1 MKNDPEKMLNEIISR
16 FNTDRKLIDNGYG
29 NSVNG
34 CGDGDHGYLFPR
46 LMRAA
51 LNQCCDG
58 DATVSRYAIWADTV
72 GDHISDAICLIEN
85 GEKEDGKR
93 LLIAAYNSLGAFSE
107 IQKQLDPL
115 NKVIGPQSLDRLIDM
130 GFKRAG
136 IWELKGEKIIYHL
149 ESCSDLKNV
158 LYSFVCDNAV
168 LYIGKTTQLLKK
180 RMYGYQNPNST
191 QSTNIKGNKFISE
204 LVNSGKE
211 VEIYALPDNGLLH
224 YGGFHVNIAA
234 GLEDNLVSALKPIWN
249 KMGI

>member
-1 MKNDPEKMLNEIISR
+1 MKNDPEKMLTEIISR

-29 NSVNG
+29 NSDNG

-51 LNQCCDG
+51 LNQCSDG
-58 DATVSRYAIWADTV
+58 DATISRYAIWADTV
-72 GDHISDAICLIEN
+72 GDHISDAMHLMEK
-85 GEKEDGKR
+85 GEKEDCKR
-93 LLIAAYNSLGAFSE
+93 LLIAAYNSLGAFSA
-107 IQKQLDPL
+107 IQMQLDPL
-115 NKVIGPQSLDRLIDM
+115 SKATEPQSLDRLIDM

-136 IWELKGEKIIYHL
+136 IWELNGDKIKYNL

-158 LYSFVCDNAV
+158 LYSFVCDNSV
-168 LYIGKTTQLLKK
+168 MYIGKTTQLLKK
-180 RMYGYQNPNST
+180 RMYGYQNPNLT
-191 QSTNIKGNKFISE
+191 QSTNIKGNKFITE
-204 LVNSGKE
+204 LVSSGKV

-234 GLEDNLVSALKPIWN
+234 GLEDNLVSALKPVWN